1 MKTSTST
8 IAGLVLLI
16 VVIAGGVYLVS
27 QRTAN
32 TAGQTATSTPPGN
45 QSATVQTVTAP
56 NGVGFTYDK
65 PYGLATAPEQIL
77 AKSYIPPCQDFDYC
91 LYRTG
96 TDYAATNFES
106 AGLGVKARADLT
118 TQTACLSTQPEG
130 YTNLHTVT
138 YAGQGY
144 ATSVFSPI
152 GDAGAGHYAS
162 GAEYRLWTGSACE
175 QFDTRIGE
183 TQFAN
188 YPAGTK
194 TQFSDADHANVM
206 GELTGILHSVTVNGA
221 PVSFPNP

>member
-1 MKTSTST
+1 MKTST
-8 IAGLVLLI
+8 IAGVLLLII
-16 VVIAGGVYLVS
+16 VIVAGAYLFSHQKPSS
-27 QRTAN
+27 QD
-32 TAGQTATSTPPGN
+32 QTATSTPPGN
-45 QSATVQTVTAP
+45 QSPTVQTVTTPSGVSFSYDAP
-56 NGVGFTYDK
+56 YA
-65 PYGLATAPEQIL
+65 LATAPEQIL
-77 AKSYIPPCQDFDYC
+77 SQSYIPPCQNFDYC

-96 TDYAATNFES
+96 TEYAATNFES
-106 AGLGVKARADLT
+106 AGLGIKARTDLT
-118 TQTACLSTQPEG
+118 TQSACLSKLPEG
-130 YTNLHTVT
+130 YTNIHTAT

-144 ATSVFSPI
+144 MTSVFSPV

-175 QFDTRIGE
+175 QFDARLGQ

-194 TQFSDADHANVM
+194 TQFTDADHANVM